1 MKTLKDMILRAADSA
16 NGLTYIWQGNEKYI
30 TYAELVSDAR
40 LILHQMREYGI
51 TAGAEIIIQVENDLD
66 FLIIFWDCI
75 LGGFR
80 VVLLPYAKNHQAQ
93 GAIKLVLSMM
103 ENPYICV

>member
-40 LILHQMREYGI
+40 LNTSGCRSHRQSR
-51 TAGAEIIIQVENDLD
+51 
-66 FLIIFWDCI
+66 
-75 LGGFR
+75 
-80 VVLLPYAKNHQAQ
+80 
-93 GAIKLVLSMM
+93 
-103 ENPYICV
+103 